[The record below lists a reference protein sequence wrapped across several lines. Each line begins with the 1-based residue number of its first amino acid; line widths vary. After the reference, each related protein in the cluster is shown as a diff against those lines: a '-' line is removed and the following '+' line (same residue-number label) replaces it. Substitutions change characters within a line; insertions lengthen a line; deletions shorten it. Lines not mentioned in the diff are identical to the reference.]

1 MSQVNFQEIIRQQ
14 QEQMAVMQAQIQA
27 LLVAAGG
34 AGGERGAV
42 GSNMGSHMEVAKPA
56 IFNGE
61 AGRVGGF
68 ITACRLYIKMRLR
81 GNTVE
86 EQVQWVLT
94 YVQGGSADVW
104 KENIMEELE
113 SGEVEYESVEEFLT
127 TLKKEFGG
135 GEEESVKAAELRK
148 LEQGGK
154 TMEEFVQEFKRA
166 ARGSGYEGRP
176 LIEEFK
182 RGMNGGIRRKLME
195 AENPPTSIE
204 NWYRRATALDRN
216 WRESRREEER
226 LKKKEVGGGGV
237 PKQERQNLPRPLVW
251 QRRQPLPQ
259 QATTGPAPM
268 EGVERTNAVV
278 VRGAGQGAG
287 GPPRRDPF
295 AMEVDRGRNCYACGE
310 FGHMARNCRNRGM
323 RGRVGDNRRV
333 EYGGGRIE
341 EISNFENNLKEGEN
355 LELLN

>member
-1 MSQVNFQEIIRQQ
+1 
-14 QEQMAVMQAQIQA
+14 MAVIQAQIQA
-27 LLVAAGG
+27 LLAAAGG
-34 AGGERGAV
+34 AGGERGTV

-104 KENIMEELE
+104 KENMMEELE
-113 SGEVEYESVEEFLT
+113 SGEVKYESVEEFLT
-127 TLKKEFGG
+127 CLKKEFGG

-176 LIEEFK
+176 LVEEFK

-204 NWYRRATALDRN
+204 NWYRRAIALDRN

-226 LKKKEVGGGGV
+226 LRGKREANGGA
-237 PKQERQNLPRPLVW
+237 PKQEQRQNLPRPLVW
-251 QRRQPLPQ
+251 QRRQMPQ
-259 QATTGPAPM
+259 QATMGPAPM
-268 EGVERTNAVV
+268 EGIEQTNAAV

-287 GPPRRDPF
+287 VPPRQDPF
-295 AMEVDRGRNCYACGE
+295 AMEVDRG
-310 FGHMARNCRNRGM
+310 
-323 RGRVGDNRRV
+323 
-333 EYGGGRIE
+333 
-341 EISNFENNLKEGEN
+341 
-355 LELLN
+355 